1 MYVDYMH
8 HRPSHSSAVGVV
20 GFTIRQR
27 KGTKKKKKIVV
38 KEVKPQCIKITDFNF
53 IFPHQNMAG

>member
-8 HRPSHSSAVGVV
+8 HCPSDCSAVGIV
-20 GFTIRQR
+20 GCSFRQR

-38 KEVKPQCIKITDFNF
+38 KEVKPQCIRIIDFNF